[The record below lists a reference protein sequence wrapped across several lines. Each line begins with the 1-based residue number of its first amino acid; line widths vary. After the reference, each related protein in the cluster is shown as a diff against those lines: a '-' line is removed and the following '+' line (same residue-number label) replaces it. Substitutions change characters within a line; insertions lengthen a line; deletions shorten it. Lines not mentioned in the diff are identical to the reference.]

1 MMSDY
6 ATARENMVENQ
17 LRPSEVDD
25 PRVIEAFREV
35 PREIFLPARLRSV
48 AYQDEDID
56 LGGDRHLIEPLVLA
70 RLMQQ
75 SRPLPEDVALVV
87 GCHTGYAAAMLSKLV
102 ATVFLLVPDEDSAA
116 PIESRFDE
124 FGFDNIVVQVGPVAE
139 GLAKQ
144 APFNL
149 IMLAGSVVEIPAALQ
164 GQLDEGGRLAAVM
177 ESGRSGKIT
186 IFTRVGG
193 VLGKRQLYDA
203 RTPPIA
209 ELVRRPVFEF

>member
-70 RLMQQ
+70 RLMQ
-75 SRPLPEDVALVV
+75 
-87 GCHTGYAAAMLSKLV
+87 
-102 ATVFLLVPDEDSAA
+102 
-116 PIESRFDE
+116 
-124 FGFDNIVVQVGPVAE
+124 AE
-139 GLAKQ
+139 
-144 APFNL
+144 
-149 IMLAGSVVEIPAALQ
+149 PA
-164 GQLDEGGRLAAVM
+164 
-177 ESGRSGKIT
+177 
-186 IFTRVGG
+186 
-193 VLGKRQLYDA
+193 
-203 RTPPIA
+203 IA
-209 ELVRRPVFEF
+209 